1 MAIPFYYN
9 PATNEFESTIESLGT
24 RFGLEEIFTAR
35 ETLSPTNSH
44 TQVASNELNIPA
56 HMQHQLEGGQLTP
69 NEFYEW
75 QSIPQSQRPLTGA
88 AGGRAQLKPGGI
100 VEPGVTHYGGYGP
113 NLRWKDK
120 SNMYEV
126 QFGRPGQD
134 NYIYK
139 TFSKDEFKKAKA
151 FRDKSAKIYKDTRT
165 KEFRVTEVTDR
176 PWLRKP
182 KLTGKAADVRE
193 VLSNFIKEGKTSFS
207 NPEVLEALPK
217 NYLKENFDGDYT
229 QFRKKV
235 DVVKKEKAFK
245 KLKFVEARP
254 LRFLEA
260 EQIKN
265 VITLIEEGKDIQQIE
280 TATGVSR
287 TTIYNTA
294 KENKLKLVRT
304 PYDKRQNIIDIT
316 KDINKLGKDNRI
328 LNAFKKGEITEELLE
343 TVGKVLK
350 SDDMWYNSR
359 RLFDLAEY
367 YDGSLAE
374 HYKVKLPKP
383 TKHQVEGSIKI
394 IASARDKKFVG
405 NYTGYAFDSALYKY
419 GAKKVDKVFNLPIGT
434 FKKLQL
440 DIAKSIPETMDELFS
455 VKSGGRLGTAAESIF
470 VQNLTKQENLA
481 KMGLDSAK
489 SKYEEG
495 LINIAKDKSIG
506 LTERNRLQTE
516 LLKKYHE
523 TLAPYK
529 KKYRNIEF
537 ADFEIGKHP
546 SKTIK
551 NWNELGSEVK
561 KQLVAN
567 YNKYNISPKTTKKVK
582 TIFQIAEEVG
592 SKTWKNL
599 SPEIRKLLQNLPSKE
614 IEKIGEVIG
623 CGRKKAKAEGG
634 RIGFGAGTGSMLA
647 CIDAKFEKDPK
658 GFFRAT
664 TGIVSKGLDKLWKYA
679 SPFFLP
685 AVQIGTGRLEA
696 FKDPTD
702 PQMWWDIM
710 LASDA
715 VKRWGLDKVQLS
727 QLKNASWL
735 KKADIIGKLLLKF
748 PGDKILTQAAKV
760 AKPLIVATEA
770 ISAAKGVKNELDLVK
785 EYALKNNIPYEKA
798 RKAYYTS
805 SAALEP
811 RWEGDRS
818 FRAYVFPKIIGGTTW
833 LAETLNARKDVE
845 IQNMGTEIFKYIKE
859 NKPEPVEEEVTEKVT
874 PHGTGPENWALNM
887 KAQMKEKE
895 PPKYVAVD
903 SYSMGGIASLI
914 K

>member
-1 MAIPFYYN
+1 MNINKHNVAMRWITRRR
-9 PATNEFESTIESLGT
+9 TNEVAGLFESFPGT
-24 RFGLEEIFTAR
+24 FSAYQEALSSGFQGTMEEFI
-35 ETLSPTNSH
+35 
-44 TQVASNELNIPA
+44 
-56 HMQHQLEGGQLTP
+56 QH
-69 NEFYEW
+69 
-75 QSIPQSQRPLTGA
+75 QSIPQSDRPFTGKV
-88 AGGRAQLKPGGI
+88 GGL
-100 VEPGVTHYGGYGP
+100 VEPGVTHYGSYGP
-113 NLRWKDK
+113 NLRWKDS

-134 NYIYK
+134 NYIYR

-151 FRDKSAKIYKDTRT
+151 FRDKSAKRFKDTRV
-165 KEFRVTEVTDR
+165 KKHHAEGRIFEK

-207 NPEVLEALPK
+207 NPEVLEALPE

-265 VITLIEEGKDIQQIE
+265 IITLIEEGKNIQQIE

-287 TTIYNTA
+287 GTIYSTA

-304 PYDKRQNIIDIT
+304 SYDKRQNIIDIT

-419 GAKKVDKVFNLPIGT
+419 GGKKVDKVFNLPIGT
-434 FKKLQL
+434 FKKLQA

-470 VQNLTKQENLA
+470 VQKLTQQENLA
-481 KMGLDSAK
+481 KMGIDSAK

-506 LTERNRLQTE
+506 LTERNRLQKE
-516 LLKKYHE
+516 LLKKYHA

-529 KKYRNIEF
+529 KKYRNVAF

-551 NWNELGSEVK
+551 NWNELGSAVK
-561 KQLVAN
+561 KQ
-567 YNKYNISPKTTKKVK
+567 
-582 TIFQIAEEVG
+582 
-592 SKTWKNL
+592 
-599 SPEIRKLLQNLPSKE
+599 
-614 IEKIGEVIG
+614 
-623 CGRKKAKAEGG
+623 
-634 RIGFGAGTGSMLA
+634 
-647 CIDAKFEKDPK
+647 
-658 GFFRAT
+658 
-664 TGIVSKGLDKLWKYA
+664 
-679 SPFFLP
+679 
-685 AVQIGTGRLEA
+685 
-696 FKDPTD
+696 
-702 PQMWWDIM
+702 
-710 LASDA
+710 
-715 VKRWGLDKVQLS
+715 
-727 QLKNASWL
+727 
-735 KKADIIGKLLLKF
+735 
-748 PGDKILTQAAKV
+748 
-760 AKPLIVATEA
+760 
-770 ISAAKGVKNELDLVK
+770 
-785 EYALKNNIPYEKA
+785 
-798 RKAYYTS
+798 
-805 SAALEP
+805 
-811 RWEGDRS
+811 
-818 FRAYVFPKIIGGTTW
+818 
-833 LAETLNARKDVE
+833 
-845 IQNMGTEIFKYIKE
+845 
-859 NKPEPVEEEVTEKVT
+859 
-874 PHGTGPENWALNM
+874 
-887 KAQMKEKE
+887 
-895 PPKYVAVD
+895 
-903 SYSMGGIASLI
+903 
-914 K
+914 